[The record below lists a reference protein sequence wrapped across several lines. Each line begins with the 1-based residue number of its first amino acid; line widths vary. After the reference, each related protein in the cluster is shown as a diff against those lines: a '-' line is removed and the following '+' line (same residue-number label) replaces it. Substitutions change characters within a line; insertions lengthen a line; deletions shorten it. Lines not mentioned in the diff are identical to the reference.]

1 MVGVIWRVVQ
11 RLGKERDSG
20 GQYSW
25 RRKVLNST
33 FGGKSSSAQLMELG
47 LDLLGRRE
55 FIPLVP
61 WCPSLSSQ
69 KPSRDRW
76 GGAGKVAEKEE
87 KKGVMK
93 SRLS

>member
-1 MVGVIWRVVQ
+1 
-11 RLGKERDSG
+11 
-20 GQYSW
+20 
-25 RRKVLNST
+25 
-33 FGGKSSSAQLMELG
+33 MELG

-87 KKGVMK
+87 KKEVMK
-93 SRLS
+93 SRIS